1 MLFVQVWFLAHLVV
15 PSFSV
20 PAGGPGQRKG
30 LSLSLANDRPGD
42 DNEDDD
48 DEYDNDDDDDDDYEH
63 RPGLRL
69 YCWRPGGETALTFL
83 LHLL

>member
-48 DEYDNDDDDDDDYEH
+48 DEYDNDD
-63 RPGLRL
+63 
-69 YCWRPGGETALTFL
+69 
-83 LHLL
+83 